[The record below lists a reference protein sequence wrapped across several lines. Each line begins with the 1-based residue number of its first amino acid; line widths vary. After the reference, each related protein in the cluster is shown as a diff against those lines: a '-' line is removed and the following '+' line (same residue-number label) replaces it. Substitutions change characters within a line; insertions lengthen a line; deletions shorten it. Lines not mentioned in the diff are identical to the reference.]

1 MKIICDVCGAEN
13 KSQDFQCACGNIN
26 DEMFTTIT
34 SKPIVKETIK
44 EVVKEEVVTKEEV
57 VEKKKEISK
66 AKKHKNQ
73 SFIKKGFFK

>member
-34 SKPIVKETIK
+34 SKPIVK
-44 EVVKEEVVTKEEV
+44 VTKEEV